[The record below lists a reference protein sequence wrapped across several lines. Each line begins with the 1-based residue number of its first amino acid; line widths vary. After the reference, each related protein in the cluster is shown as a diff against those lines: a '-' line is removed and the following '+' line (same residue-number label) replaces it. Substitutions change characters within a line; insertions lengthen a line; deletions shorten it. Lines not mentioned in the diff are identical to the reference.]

1 MVPLGVR
8 KQSGLSPVQ
17 SAQLATTIQGEFKQ
31 STQAKPGSS
40 PRFSQEHGL
49 GQSVDPVQ
57 TLTQV
62 PLLQLPLQH
71 SLSAVQEPPS
81 DTHAGGGGGGG
92 GGGEGGEGGGGG
104 GGDAQVPLLHLPL
117 QH

>member
-1 MVPLGVR
+1 MVPRGVR
-8 KQSGLSPVQ
+8 KQTGLSPVQ

-31 STQAKPGSS
+31 STQAKPDSS

-71 SLSAVQEPPS
+71 SLSEVVAVMRRFRCCTCRYSTDCSSYTPSRCAYSPP
-81 DTHAGGGGGGG
+81 GLG
-92 GGGEGGEGGGGG
+92 
-104 GGDAQVPLLHLPL
+104 P
-117 QH
+117 